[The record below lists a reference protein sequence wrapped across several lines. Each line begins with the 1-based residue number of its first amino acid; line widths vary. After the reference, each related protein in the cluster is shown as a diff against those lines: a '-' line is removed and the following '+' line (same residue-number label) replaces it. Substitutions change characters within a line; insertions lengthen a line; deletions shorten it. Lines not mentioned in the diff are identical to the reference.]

1 MKPVVDRSLVPSIFG
16 RHQFLV
22 RRLHSLTGLV
32 PIGGFLCIHL
42 ATNATILDGPDQFQ
56 RRVDQ
61 IHSLGPSQLLFLEWA
76 FIFLPII
83 FHGLVGLLI
92 VTRGMRN
99 VTSYPY
105 AGNIRYILQRTTGVI
120 AFLFIFWHVFHMH
133 GWLRFDWWTAHIA
146 EPLGGASFKPKDA
159 PATAAAAIQTSPAI
173 FAIYAIGILACV
185 YHLSNGLWT
194 MGITWG
200 IWVSPKAQQKANIPF
215 AVFGLLLA
223 AVGLGALIGMQ
234 TQELPAPASGL
245 RREDAE
251 ASENAVPPI
260 ELAPIS
266 PSTQPDPAEEDPLE
280 AGTGQ

>member
-1 MKPVVDRSLVPSIFG
+1 MKNVVDRSLEPSIFG
-16 RHQFLV
+16 RHQFLF
-22 RRLHSLTGLV
+22 RRLHSLTGLI

-42 ATNATILDGPDQFQ
+42 ATNASILDGPDQFQ

-105 AGNIRYILQRTTGVI
+105 GGNIRYILQRTTGMI

-133 GWLRFDWWTAHIA
+133 GWLRFGWWTTNIA
-146 EPLGGASFKPKDA
+146 KPLGGANFVPEDA
-159 PATAAAAIQTSPAI
+159 PATAAAAIQASPVI
-173 FAIYAIGILACV
+173 FAVYAIGILACV

-200 IWVSPKAQQKANIPF
+200 VWISPKAQRKANYPI
-215 AVFGLLLA
+215 AAFGVLLA
-223 AVGLGALIGMQ
+223 VAGLGALIGLQ
-234 TQELPAPASGL
+234 NQPLPTPASGG
-245 RREDAE
+245 
-251 ASENAVPPI
+251 SEKAARARDNPVRPI
-260 ELAPIS
+260 EPEPIS
-266 PSTQPDPAEEDPLE
+266 PDGLSGLARQNPSASG
-280 AGTGQ
+280 AGP